1 MSISQILLIVFV
13 LLIVYH
19 LGKKFAIS
27 KKLKHYSAEQTK
39 EKSKNPNVLLL
50 DVRTEAERKQGSIK
64 GSINIPVGQLK
75 SRIEELNKHKNKEI
89 ICYCRTGSRSV
100 TAASI
105 LYKAGFNSA
114 NMKGGMTALNK
125 V

>member
-1 MSISQILLIVFV
+1 MAISQIFLIAFA
-13 LLIVYH
+13 LFIFYSWR
-19 LGKKFAIS
+19 KKIAIS
-27 KKLKHYSAEQTK
+27 RKLKHYSVQEVK

-50 DVRTEAERKQGSIK
+50 DVRTDTERKQGSIK
-64 GSINIPVGQLK
+64 GSIHIPVGQLK
-75 SRIEELNKHKNKEI
+75 SKVENLNKHKNKEI

-114 NMKGGMTALNK
+114 NMRGGITAWN
-125 V
+125 

>member
-1 MSISQILLIVFV
+1 MAISQIFLIAFA
-13 LLIVYH
+13 LFIFYSLR
-19 LGKKFAIS
+19 KKIAIS
-27 KKLKHYSAEQTK
+27 RKLKHYSVQEVK

-50 DVRTEAERKQGSIK
+50 DVRTDTERKQGSIK
-64 GSINIPVGQLK
+64 GSIHIPVGQLK
-75 SRIEELNKHKNKEI
+75 SKVENLNKHKNKEI

-114 NMKGGMTALNK
+114 NMRGGITAWN
-125 V
+125 